1 MNYINITPKQTYV
14 LYLEITDMKW
24 NVDIIAISLFLEQQ
38 LRNQWQ
44 YSGNKIVHSCRY
56 GDD

>member
-44 YSGNKIVHSCRY
+44 
-56 GDD
+56 